1 MIEFRDSGA
10 EEKFRSRKKGKNE
23 KEIRRCMDKRICQKA
38 FRMKTRD
45 QEKLSK
51 RGDGKDADKSSR
63 RRERKRV
70 R

>member
-23 KEIRRCMDKRICQKA
+23 RKEIRRCMDKRICQKT
-38 FRMKTRD
+38 FGMKTRD
-45 QEKLSK
+45 REKLSK

-63 RRERKRV
+63 KRERV